1 MSDVL
6 SSGSRGDGRGE
17 VDGVDQDLGGS
28 FYIQFYIDYQNGG
41 SQSFEGFYIQFYLD
55 YQNGGSQSFGGF
67 YIQFYRTYQN
77 GGRPSPDKGLRAE
90 EEASAG
96 D

>member
-1 MSDVL
+1 MKAV
-6 SSGSRGDGRGE
+6 
-17 VDGVDQDLGGS
+17 
-28 FYIQFYIDYQNGG
+28 YIDYQNGG

-77 GGRPSPDKGLRAE
+77 GGRPSTDKGLRAE